1 MAEYQY
7 GEGNGAYTERFQAAG
22 DDAAEDF
29 TRRMLREGEHGQYGA
44 AKTFRVE
51 AVFMRVGP
59 DGEPDESTGWT
70 VRHTF
75 EPTEPPCIVGGT
87 PQHPVISP
95 EGHDWAASYEL
106 FGPGGLPERLGS
118 YRSGHGQVI
127 TYQAC
132 TRCGAGKTDDGGD
145 TDPAN
150 GECLSTTEYLPA
162 GTYATS
168 RPVYWSVVSGPAP
181 GAAAVEPGIAG
192 VDVPPDVYEWAAG
205 HGHDPDQAVLY
216 LLVATEDEAGE
227 IENEVAW
234 CKGAVSYAEDQAIRA
249 TLAQERR
256 NREEAGGGR

>member
-7 GEGNGAYTERFQAAG
+7 RDDVGTREAFTAASD
-22 DDAAEDF
+22 DDAEAVALM
-29 TRRMLREGEHGQYGA
+29 MLRQGDWGTS

-51 AVFMRVGP
+51 AGFVRLGG

-70 VRHTF
+70 VRHVV
-75 EPTEPPCIVGGT
+75 EPAEPPCITGGT
-87 PQHPVISP
+87 RARPVIDP
-95 EGHDWAASYEL
+95 EGHDWLTSPLPAPA
-106 FGPGGLPERLGS
+106 GGEAPPRLGS
-118 YRSGHGQVI
+118 VSSGWGQVR
-127 TYQAC
+127 TVYAC
-132 TRCGAGKTDDGGD
+132 SKCGAGMVSDLGD
-145 TDPAN
+145 TDPAS
-150 GECLSTTEYLPA
+150 GENIATTEYRPA

-168 RPVYWSVVSGPAP
+168 RPVYWSVVSGPAA
-181 GAAAVEPGIAG
+181 GAAAVEPGSAG
-192 VDVPPDVYEWAAG
+192 VDVPAAVREWAAR

-234 CKGAVSYAEDQAIRA
+234 CKGTVSYAEDQAIRA